1 MIVFSHTVR
10 AVVTLAAVL
19 AASSAH
25 ADLALISVNPC
36 AILQTYGGS
45 GPVQFINVPGKWQ
58 TYNVNPSWVS
68 PDGAYK
74 LVAVAPFVVPQGQQI
89 NGTVSYST
97 DTNCNVAASYPTV
110 PILPPTPQQIAAQKL
125 GNGIAITSTG
135 TPALNATYAID
146 PLTQG
151 QIASVSI
158 YIQTNGRFPAAL
170 SVLPWPDITGTMH
183 SFVSPAQFTAFAT
196 AVADVV
202 TAIDLGQSPNQAATI
217 P

>member
-1 MIVFSHTVR
+1 MLIRIV
-10 AVVTLAAVL
+10 LAVL
-19 AASSAH
+19 LVFFPQLAC
-25 ADLALISVNPC
+25 ADLALISVSPC
-36 AILQTYGGS
+36 AILKTWDGS
-45 GPVQFINVPGKWQ
+45 GPVAFVNVPGKWQ
-58 TYNVNPSWVS
+58 TYNVSPGWVS
-68 PDGAYK
+68 PDNAYK
-74 LVAVAPFVVPQGQQI
+74 VVTVTPFTVPQGQQI
-89 NGTVSYST
+89 NGMVSYSI
-97 DTNCNVAASYPTV
+97 DAQCNVAASYSTV
-110 PILPPTPQQIAAQKL
+110 PTPPPPPPPTPAQIALQKL

-151 QIASVSI
+151 QIASVAI

-170 SVLPWPDITGTMH
+170 SVLPWPDIPGTMH

-202 TAIDLGQSPNQAATI
+202 TAIDLGQSPAQAATI